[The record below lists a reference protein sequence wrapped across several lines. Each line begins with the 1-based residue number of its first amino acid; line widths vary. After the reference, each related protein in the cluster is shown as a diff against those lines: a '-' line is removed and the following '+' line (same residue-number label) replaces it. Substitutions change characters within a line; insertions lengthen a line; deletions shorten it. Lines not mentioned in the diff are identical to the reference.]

1 MLWIRGLRLPGLSF
15 LVVMVVVVVVVVVVL
30 HKD

>member
-15 LVVMVVVVVVVVVVL
+15 PVVMVVVVVVVVVVL